1 MGWRTFFKMQS
12 ARKTSSQDR
21 DPSNIEFATAVL
33 AAAFAI
39 HSLEQEAKPPQTRNS
54 NVKIRKVV
62 QAGIN
67 QVTRRPSYNNT
78 KIIAGETSTRKST
91 DAWEKVERH
100 EKLKSVLAWA
110 NEKKNN
116 AKQKIERTK
125 SESEL
130 KIASRLS
137 K

>member
-1 MGWRTFFKMQS
+1 MQS
-12 ARKTSSQDR
+12 TMKTSSQDR
-21 DPSNIEFATAVL
+21 DPRDGEFATAVL

-39 HSLEQEAKPPQTRNS
+39 HSLEQEAKPPQTH
-54 NVKIRKVV
+54 KIRNVV
-62 QAGIN
+62 QAAGIN

-78 KIIAGETSTRKST
+78 TIIAGETSMRKST

-110 NEKKNN
+110 NEKKNK

>member
-1 MGWRTFFKMQS
+1 M
-12 ARKTSSQDR
+12 KTSNQDR
-21 DPSNIEFATAVL
+21 DPSNGEFATAVL

-39 HSLEQEAKPPQTRNS
+39 HSFEQEAKTPQTHNNS
-54 NVKIRKVV
+54 DKIRKVV
-62 QAGIN
+62 QGGIN
-67 QVTRRPSYNNT
+67 QVTRRPSNNNT
-78 KIIAGETSTRKST
+78 KIIAGETSMRKST

-110 NEKKNN
+110 NEKKNK